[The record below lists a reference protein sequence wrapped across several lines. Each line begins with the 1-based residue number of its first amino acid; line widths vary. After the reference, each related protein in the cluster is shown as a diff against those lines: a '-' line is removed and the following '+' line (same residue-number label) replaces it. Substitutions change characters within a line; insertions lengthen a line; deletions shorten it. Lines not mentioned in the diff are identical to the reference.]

1 MFDSP
6 FMGLG
11 DVEMQAGKRH
21 LQQALWQRPIPF
33 RASQIMFL
41 VQQDLNSGRCLAGE
55 GQQATSVN
63 TTIAPAPAVI
73 PAKLP
78 QVGVDEEQQA
88 IDEKVKKEVAA
99 KEAERKQYCEKMRTN
114 LAQLENNPRLREE
127 VNGEVRRL
135 DEDER
140 QKRIAEAK
148 KAIAENCQ

>member
-1 MFDSP
+1 MRRS
-6 FMGLG
+6 LI
-11 DVEMQAGKRH
+11 AS
-21 LQQALWQRPIPF
+21 ALIVLMSTPVMAAQVYKWVDAQGVTHFGAQPP
-33 RASQIMFL
+33 
-41 VQQDLNSGRCLAGE
+41 E

-63 TTIAPAPAVI
+63 TTIAPAPAAI

-127 VNGEVRRL
+127 VNGEARRL
-135 DEDER
+135 GEDER

>member
-1 MFDSP
+1 MRRS
-6 FMGLG
+6 LI
-11 DVEMQAGKRH
+11 AS
-21 LQQALWQRPIPF
+21 ALIVLMSTPVMAAQVYKWVDAQGVTHFGAQPP
-33 RASQIMFL
+33 
-41 VQQDLNSGRCLAGE
+41 E

>member
-1 MFDSP
+1 MRRS
-6 FMGLG
+6 LI
-11 DVEMQAGKRH
+11 AS
-21 LQQALWQRPIPF
+21 ALIVLMSTPAMAAQVYKWVDAQGVTHFGAQPP
-33 RASQIMFL
+33 
-41 VQQDLNSGRCLAGE
+41 E

-63 TTIAPAPAVI
+63 TTIAPAPAAI

-78 QVGVDEEQQA
+78 QVGIDEEQQA

-99 KEAERKQYCEKMRTN
+99 KEAERKKYCETVRTN

-127 VNGEVRRL
+127 VNGEVRRV

-140 QKRIAEAK
+140 QKRIAETK

>member
-1 MFDSP
+1 MRRS
-6 FMGLG
+6 LI
-11 DVEMQAGKRH
+11 AS
-21 LQQALWQRPIPF
+21 ALIVLMSTPVMAAQVYKWVDAQGVTHFGAQPP
-33 RASQIMFL
+33 
-41 VQQDLNSGRCLAGE
+41 E

-63 TTIAPAPAVI
+63 TTIAPAPAAI

-135 DEDER
+135 DENER

>member
-1 MFDSP
+1 MRRS
-6 FMGLG
+6 LI
-11 DVEMQAGKRH
+11 AS
-21 LQQALWQRPIPF
+21 ALIVLMSTPVMAAQVYKWVDAQGVTHFGAQPP
-33 RASQIMFL
+33 
-41 VQQDLNSGRCLAGE
+41 E
-55 GQQATSVN
+55 GQQATSIN
-63 TTIAPAPAVI
+63 TTIAPAPAAI

-135 DEDER
+135 DENER

>member
-1 MFDSP
+1 MRRS
-6 FMGLG
+6 LI
-11 DVEMQAGKRH
+11 AS
-21 LQQALWQRPIPF
+21 AL
-33 RASQIMFL
+33 L
-41 VQQDLNSGRCLAGE
+41 VLMSTPAMAAQVYKWVDAQGVTHFGAQPPE

-63 TTIAPAPAVI
+63 TTIAPAPAAI

>member
-1 MFDSP
+1 MRRS
-6 FMGLG
+6 LI
-11 DVEMQAGKRH
+11 AS
-21 LQQALWQRPIPF
+21 ALIVLMSTPVMAAQVYKWVDAQGVTHFGAQPP
-33 RASQIMFL
+33 
-41 VQQDLNSGRCLAGE
+41 E

-63 TTIAPAPAVI
+63 TTIAPAPAAI

-135 DEDER
+135 GEDER
-140 QKRIAEAK
+140 QKRIAEAQ
-148 KAIAENCQ
+148 KAITENCQ

>member
-1 MFDSP
+1 MRRS
-6 FMGLG
+6 LI
-11 DVEMQAGKRH
+11 AS
-21 LQQALWQRPIPF
+21 ALIVLMSTPVMAAQVYKWVDAQGVTHFGAQPP
-33 RASQIMFL
+33 
-41 VQQDLNSGRCLAGE
+41 E

-99 KEAERKQYCEKMRTN
+99 KETERKQYCEKMRTN

>member
-1 MFDSP
+1 MRRS
-6 FMGLG
+6 LI
-11 DVEMQAGKRH
+11 AS
-21 LQQALWQRPIPF
+21 ALIVLMSTPVMAAQVYKWVDAQGVTHFGAQPP
-33 RASQIMFL
+33 
-41 VQQDLNSGRCLAGE
+41 E

-63 TTIAPAPAVI
+63 TTIAPAPAAI
-73 PAKLP
+73 PVKLP

-135 DEDER
+135 DENER

>member
-1 MFDSP
+1 MRRS
-6 FMGLG
+6 LI
-11 DVEMQAGKRH
+11 AS
-21 LQQALWQRPIPF
+21 ALIVLMSTPVMAAQVYKWVDAQGVTHFGAQPP
-33 RASQIMFL
+33 
-41 VQQDLNSGRCLAGE
+41 E

-63 TTIAPAPAVI
+63 TTIAPAPAAI
-73 PAKLP
+73 PTKLP

-135 DEDER
+135 DENER

>member
-1 MFDSP
+1 MRRS
-6 FMGLG
+6 LI
-11 DVEMQAGKRH
+11 AS
-21 LQQALWQRPIPF
+21 ALIVLMSTPVMAAQVYKWVDAQGVTHFGAQPP
-33 RASQIMFL
+33 
-41 VQQDLNSGRCLAGE
+41 E

-63 TTIAPAPAVI
+63 TTIAPAPAAI

-88 IDEKVKKEVAA
+88 IDEKVKKEVAV

-135 DEDER
+135 DENER

>member
-1 MFDSP
+1 MRRS
-6 FMGLG
+6 LI
-11 DVEMQAGKRH
+11 AS
-21 LQQALWQRPIPF
+21 ALIVLMSTPVMAAQVYKWVDAQGVTHFGAQPP
-33 RASQIMFL
+33 
-41 VQQDLNSGRCLAGE
+41 E

-63 TTIAPAPAVI
+63 TTIAPAPAAI

-99 KEAERKQYCEKMRTN
+99 KETERKQYCEKMRTN

-135 DEDER
+135 DENER

>member
-1 MFDSP
+1 MRRS
-6 FMGLG
+6 LI
-11 DVEMQAGKRH
+11 AS
-21 LQQALWQRPIPF
+21 ALIVLMSTPVMAAQVYKWVDAQGVTHFGAQPP
-33 RASQIMFL
+33 
-41 VQQDLNSGRCLAGE
+41 E

-63 TTIAPAPAVI
+63 TTIAPAPAAI

-127 VNGEVRRL
+127 VNGKVRRL

-140 QKRIAEAK
+140 QKRIGEAK

>member
-1 MFDSP
+1 MRRS
-6 FMGLG
+6 LI
-11 DVEMQAGKRH
+11 AS
-21 LQQALWQRPIPF
+21 ALIVLMSTPVMAAQVYKWVDAQGVTHFGAQPP
-33 RASQIMFL
+33 
-41 VQQDLNSGRCLAGE
+41 E

-63 TTIAPAPAVI
+63 TTIAPAPAAI

-148 KAIAENCQ
+148 KAIAETCQ

>member
-1 MFDSP
+1 MRRS
-6 FMGLG
+6 LI
-11 DVEMQAGKRH
+11 AS
-21 LQQALWQRPIPF
+21 ALIVLMSTPAMAAQVYKWVDAQGVTHFGAQPP
-33 RASQIMFL
+33 
-41 VQQDLNSGRCLAGE
+41 E

-63 TTIAPAPAVI
+63 TTIAPAPAAI

-78 QVGVDEEQQA
+78 EVGVDEEQKA

-99 KEAERKQYCEKMRTN
+99 KEAERKKYCETVRTN

-127 VNGEVRRL
+127 VNGEVRRV

-140 QKRIAEAK
+140 QKRIAETK

>member
-1 MFDSP
+1 MAAQVYKWVDAQGVTHFGAQP
-6 FMGLG
+6 
-11 DVEMQAGKRH
+11 
-21 LQQALWQRPIPF
+21 P
-33 RASQIMFL
+33 
-41 VQQDLNSGRCLAGE
+41 E

-63 TTIAPAPAVI
+63 TTIAPAHTAS

-78 QVGVDEEQQA
+78 QVGVDEEQEA
-88 IDEKVKKEVAA
+88 IDEKVKKEVAT

-135 DEDER
+135 GEDER
-140 QKRIAEAK
+140 QKRIGEAK

>member
-1 MFDSP
+1 MRRS
-6 FMGLG
+6 LI
-11 DVEMQAGKRH
+11 AS
-21 LQQALWQRPIPF
+21 ALIVLMSTPVMAAQVYKWVDAQGVTHFGAQPP
-33 RASQIMFL
+33 
-41 VQQDLNSGRCLAGE
+41 E

-63 TTIAPAPAVI
+63 TTIAPAPAAK

-135 DEDER
+135 DENER

>member
-1 MFDSP
+1 MRRS
-6 FMGLG
+6 LI
-11 DVEMQAGKRH
+11 AS
-21 LQQALWQRPIPF
+21 ALIVLMSTPVMAAQVYKWVDAQGVTHFGAQPP
-33 RASQIMFL
+33 
-41 VQQDLNSGRCLAGE
+41 E

-63 TTIAPAPAVI
+63 TTIAPAPAAI

-127 VNGEVRRL
+127 VNGEVRRV

-140 QKRIAEAK
+140 QKRIAETK

>member
-1 MFDSP
+1 MRRS
-6 FMGLG
+6 LI
-11 DVEMQAGKRH
+11 AS
-21 LQQALWQRPIPF
+21 ALIVLMSTPVMAAQVYKWVDAQGVTHFGAQPP
-33 RASQIMFL
+33 
-41 VQQDLNSGRCLAGE
+41 E

-63 TTIAPAPAVI
+63 TTIAPAPAAI

-135 DEDER
+135 DENER
-140 QKRIAEAK
+140 QKRITEAK

>member
-1 MFDSP
+1 MRRS
-6 FMGLG
+6 LI
-11 DVEMQAGKRH
+11 AS
-21 LQQALWQRPIPF
+21 ALIVLMSTPVMAAQVYKWVDAQGVTHFGAQPP
-33 RASQIMFL
+33 
-41 VQQDLNSGRCLAGE
+41 E

-63 TTIAPAPAVI
+63 TTIAPAPTAP

-127 VNGEVRRL
+127 VNGEARRL
-135 DEDER
+135 GEDER

>member
-1 MFDSP
+1 MRRS
-6 FMGLG
+6 LI
-11 DVEMQAGKRH
+11 AS
-21 LQQALWQRPIPF
+21 ALIVLMSTPVMAAQVYKWVDAQGVTHFGAQPP
-33 RASQIMFL
+33 
-41 VQQDLNSGRCLAGE
+41 E

-63 TTIAPAPAVI
+63 TTIAPAPAAI

-99 KEAERKQYCEKMRTN
+99 KEAERKQYCEKTRTN

-135 DEDER
+135 DENER

>member
-1 MFDSP
+1 MRRS
-6 FMGLG
+6 L
-11 DVEMQAGKRH
+11 
-21 LQQALWQRPIPF
+21 I
-33 RASQIMFL
+33 ASVLIVLMSTPVMAAQVYKWVDAQGVTHFGA
-41 VQQDLNSGRCLAGE
+41 QPPE

-63 TTIAPAPAVI
+63 TTIAPAPAAI

-135 DEDER
+135 DENER

>member
-1 MFDSP
+1 MRRS
-6 FMGLG
+6 LI
-11 DVEMQAGKRH
+11 AS
-21 LQQALWQRPIPF
+21 ALIVLMSTPVMADQVYKWVDAQGVTHFGAQPP
-33 RASQIMFL
+33 
-41 VQQDLNSGRCLAGE
+41 E

-63 TTIAPAPAVI
+63 TTIAPAPAAI

-78 QVGVDEEQQA
+78 QVGVDEEQQV

-135 DEDER
+135 DENER

>member
-1 MFDSP
+1 MRRS
-6 FMGLG
+6 LI
-11 DVEMQAGKRH
+11 AS
-21 LQQALWQRPIPF
+21 ALIVLMSTPAMAAQVYKWVDAQGVTHFGAQPP
-33 RASQIMFL
+33 
-41 VQQDLNSGRCLAGE
+41 E

-63 TTIAPAPAVI
+63 TTIAPAPAAI

-135 DEDER
+135 DENER

>member
-1 MFDSP
+1 MRRS
-6 FMGLG
+6 LI
-11 DVEMQAGKRH
+11 AS
-21 LQQALWQRPIPF
+21 ALIVLMSTPVMAAQVYKWVDAQGVTHFGAQPP
-33 RASQIMFL
+33 
-41 VQQDLNSGRCLAGE
+41 E

-63 TTIAPAPAVI
+63 TTIAPAPAAI

-135 DEDER
+135 DEGER

>member
-1 MFDSP
+1 MRRS
-6 FMGLG
+6 LI
-11 DVEMQAGKRH
+11 AS
-21 LQQALWQRPIPF
+21 ALIVLMSTPVMAAQVYKWVDAQGVTHFGAQPP
-33 RASQIMFL
+33 
-41 VQQDLNSGRCLAGE
+41 E

-135 DEDER
+135 DENER

>member
-1 MFDSP
+1 MRRS
-6 FMGLG
+6 LI
-11 DVEMQAGKRH
+11 AS
-21 LQQALWQRPIPF
+21 ALIVLMSTPVMAAQVYKWVDAQGVTHFGAQPP
-33 RASQIMFL
+33 
-41 VQQDLNSGRCLAGE
+41 E

-63 TTIAPAPAVI
+63 TTIAPAPAAI
-73 PAKLP
+73 PTKLP

-135 DEDER
+135 GEDER
-140 QKRIAEAK
+140 QKRIGEAQ
-148 KAIAENCQ
+148 KAITENCQ

>member
-1 MFDSP
+1 MRRS
-6 FMGLG
+6 LI
-11 DVEMQAGKRH
+11 AS
-21 LQQALWQRPIPF
+21 ALIVLMSTPVMAAQVYKWVDAQGVTHFGAQPP
-33 RASQIMFL
+33 
-41 VQQDLNSGRCLAGE
+41 E

-63 TTIAPAPAVI
+63 TTIAPAPAAI

-99 KEAERKQYCEKMRTN
+99 KETERKQYCEKMRTN

>member
-1 MFDSP
+1 MRRS
-6 FMGLG
+6 LI
-11 DVEMQAGKRH
+11 AS
-21 LQQALWQRPIPF
+21 ALIVLMSTPVMAAQVYKWVDAQGVTHFGALPP
-33 RASQIMFL
+33 
-41 VQQDLNSGRCLAGE
+41 E

-63 TTIAPAPAVI
+63 TTIAPAPAAI

-135 DEDER
+135 DENER

>member
-1 MFDSP
+1 MRRS
-6 FMGLG
+6 LI
-11 DVEMQAGKRH
+11 AS
-21 LQQALWQRPIPF
+21 ALIVLMSTPVMAAQVYKWVDAQGVTHFGAQPP
-33 RASQIMFL
+33 
-41 VQQDLNSGRCLAGE
+41 E

-63 TTIAPAPAVI
+63 TTIAPAPTAA

-127 VNGEVRRL
+127 VNGEARRL
-135 DEDER
+135 GEDER
-140 QKRIAEAK
+140 QKRIGEAK

>member
-1 MFDSP
+1 MRRS
-6 FMGLG
+6 LI
-11 DVEMQAGKRH
+11 AS
-21 LQQALWQRPIPF
+21 ALIVLMSTPVMAAQVYKWVDAQGVTHFGAQPP
-33 RASQIMFL
+33 
-41 VQQDLNSGRCLAGE
+41 E

-63 TTIAPAPAVI
+63 TTIAPAPAAI

-78 QVGVDEEQQA
+78 EVGVDEEQQA

-140 QKRIAEAK
+140 QKRIGEAK

>member
-1 MFDSP
+1 MRRS
-6 FMGLG
+6 LI
-11 DVEMQAGKRH
+11 AS
-21 LQQALWQRPIPF
+21 ALIVLMSTPVMAAQVYKWVDAQGVTHFGAQPP
-33 RASQIMFL
+33 
-41 VQQDLNSGRCLAGE
+41 E

-63 TTIAPAPAVI
+63 TTIAPAPAAI
-73 PAKLP
+73 PAKVP

-135 DEDER
+135 DEGER

>member
-1 MFDSP
+1 MRRS
-6 FMGLG
+6 LI
-11 DVEMQAGKRH
+11 AS
-21 LQQALWQRPIPF
+21 ALIVLMSTPVMAAQVYKWVDAQGVTHFGAQPP
-33 RASQIMFL
+33 
-41 VQQDLNSGRCLAGE
+41 E

-63 TTIAPAPAVI
+63 TTIAPAPTAI